1 MFDKYEGMPEQD
13 VLMMMLDV
21 LKMESSIEQ
30 IGDDILVCD
39 SLNGDEMHDG
49 FKFAREAEES
59 STEAKAQTITELMNE
74 ELDISKEMELLEKA
88 YKKPKKPK
96 KHKNK

>member
-21 LKMESSIEQ
+21 LKMQSSIER

-39 SLNGDEMHDG
+39 NLDGDEMRDG
-49 FKFAREAEES
+49 FKFAREEKHDAPES
-59 STEAKAQTITELMNE
+59 KAQTIKELMNE
-74 ELDISKEMELLEKA
+74 ELDVSKEMELLEKA
-88 YKKPKKPK
+88 IKKRK
-96 KHKNK
+96 